1 MHRVPLEI
9 VPDVDDR
16 RLASVFVQLQVD
28 GHPVRALLDSGA
40 ARSAVF
46 DSADIQRRQV
56 PGEGTGIFGVTADQ
70 QRAVLPVCFAGQQLG
85 PLELDVIPADQS
97 TCEALVGQDVLS
109 RFRCEYRL
117 AEGVLIVGGDSPEKV
132 HPIHVGSRRHVYVT
146 VTWPTGQTADAV
158 IDTGASVT
166 VVDERFAADHPSL
179 FTHDSM
185 SEGTDSS
192 GTVMQTP
199 MVQMAAARLLGAE
212 FRASV
217 AAVVDLSAANSTIER
232 KMDLILG
239 WPILSQGTFVID
251 HDLQLASYQP
261 GAPSV
266 S

>member
-1 MHRVPLEI
+1 MPEN
-9 VPDVDDR
+9 
-16 RLASVFVQLQVD
+16 VQT
-28 GHPVRALLDSGA
+28 
-40 ARSAVF
+40 
-46 DSADIQRRQV
+46 I
-56 PGEGTGIFGVTADQ
+56 
-70 QRAVLPVCFAGQQLG
+70 
-85 PLELDVIPADQS
+85 
-97 TCEALVGQDVLS
+97 
-109 RFRCEYRL
+109 Y
-117 AEGVLIVGGDSPEKV
+117 
-132 HPIHVGSRRHVYVT
+132 VGSRRHVYVT

-166 VVDERFAADHPSL
+166 VVDERFAAHHPTL

-199 MVQMAAARLLGAE
+199 MVQMAAVRMLGAE

-217 AAVVDLSAANSTIER
+217 AAVVDLSAANATIER

-251 HDLQLASYQP
+251 HDLQLASYRP